1 MQQLVEHGI
10 HVVDS
15 GFVRP
20 RLDAIHLIEEGGR
33 VAIVDTGVNESVPR
47 VLDAL
52 AGLGLG
58 PENVDWIVLTHVH
71 LDHAGGAGELMR
83 LMPAARLLVHPRG
96 VRHMI
101 DPSRLIA
108 GTIEVYGAEAAHR
121 MYGEIL
127 PVPAQRVVEAPDGA
141 AIELNGRRL
150 EVLDTPGHASHHL
163 CLFDTRA
170 RVVFTGDTFG
180 LSYRELDVG
189 DCQFVVPT
197 TTPIQFDPPAL
208 HRSIDRIVALQA
220 RAACLTHYGPVS
232 DVERLA
238 DDLHRQ
244 IDALVVLGKTCACR
258 FEGAAVD
265 TLDEGPGSLRR
276 CLRDGVRDLI
286 LAEGRR
292 QGWAGGE
299 DDWLRI
305 FDLDIRL
312 NGDGLAAWLAR
323 TERIGPQPLV
333 AAPSE
338 AGRKAASMP
347 TKTFGEPA
355 TSCSENR

>member
-1 MQQLVEHGI
+1 MQQLAEHGI

-33 VAIVDTGVNESVPR
+33 VAIVDSGVNDSVPR
-47 VLDAL
+47 VLEAL

-58 PENVDWIVLTHVH
+58 PDNVDWIVLTHVH

-83 LMPAARLLVHPRG
+83 RMPAARLLVHPRG
-96 VRHMI
+96 ARHII
-101 DPSRLIA
+101 DPARLVA
-108 GTIEVYGAEAAHR
+108 GTIEVYGAETAQR
-121 MYGEIL
+121 MYGDIP
-127 PVPAQRVVEAPDGA
+127 PVSAQRVVEAPDGT

-180 LSYRELDVG
+180 LSYRELDAG
-189 DCQFVVPT
+189 DRQFVVPT
-197 TTPIQFDPPAL
+197 TTPIQFDPQAL
-208 HRSIDRIVALQA
+208 HGSIDRIVALQA
-220 RAACLTHYGPVS
+220 RAACLTHYGPVF
-232 DVERLA
+232 DLERLA
-238 DDLHRQ
+238 GDLHRQ
-244 IDALVVLGKTCACR
+244 IDALVVLAKTCACR
-258 FEGAAVD
+258 FEGAAAD
-265 TLDEGPGSLRR
+265 MQGDGPGSLRR

-292 QGWAGGE
+292 QGWAGSE

-312 NGDGLAAWLAR
+312 NGDGLAAWLVR
-323 TERIGPQPLV
+323 TERIGVQP
-333 AAPSE
+333 AADSRSD
-338 AGRKAASMP
+338 AGRSTASMP